1 MKKFIVLFFAVLLIA
16 AAWFFLTDDATSPP
30 VTESEKLNEM
40 LRSAP
45 ISRITLHRGEIDTL
59 VLPADRIIEPRI
71 TTDETFSTGE
81 PTQVKPFGEHLV
93 VMEYSSVNI
102 AAITR
107 DGETVA
113 EIGGDELQRPSN
125 IMSDG
130 ERLFIYDDGR
140 KLIHI
145 YDADYRFIESTP
157 FNNSYYTQGSVVM
170 NREHIAFQ
178 HEDASG
184 FRVSESGRQLL
195 SVVAKENPES
205 IIFEAIP
212 RIVPAGK
219 HPGGYNNLI
228 LSMNNRSDIA
238 AAFPALPYLFVYRN
252 FEHHQSI
259 VLDAEEFAEI
269 ENPDLTPFQP
279 VMGEAVR
286 ISSLME
292 LLYLR
297 DNGDILLFSSGL
309 LHHLRL
315 QRSGSYSH
323 YRSYALVRG
332 DTGESIQNVSSLDT
346 FPNQPQTMYATS
358 QGILFELRLPE

>member
-1 MKKFIVLFFAVLLIA
+1 MKKFIVFFFVVLLIA
-16 AAWFFLTDDATSPP
+16 AAWFFLTDDTPSPP
-30 VTESEKLNEM
+30 VTESEKLNEI

-45 ISRITLHRGEIDTL
+45 ISWISLHHGEIDTL
-59 VLPADRIIEPRI
+59 EIPAERIMQPRI
-71 TTDETFSTGE
+71 STDETFSTGE
-81 PTQVKPFGEHLV
+81 PTQVKPFGEHLI

-102 AAITR
+102 AAITI
-107 DGETVA
+107 DGETVTQ
-113 EIGGDELQRPSN
+113 IGGNELQRPAS

-130 ERLFIYDDGR
+130 EQLYIYDDGR
-140 KLIHI
+140 KQIHI
-145 YDADYRFIESTP
+145 YDADYELIESIP

-178 HEDASG
+178 HEEASG

-195 SVVAKENPES
+195 SIVAKENPDS
-205 IIFEAIP
+205 TVFEAIP

-238 AAFPALPYLFVYRN
+238 AAFPALPYLFIYRN

-259 VLDAEEFAEI
+259 VLEAEEFAEI

-286 ISSLME
+286 ISNLME
-292 LLYLR
+292 LIHLR

-315 QRSGSYSH
+315 QRSGNYSH

-332 DTGESIQNVSSLDT
+332 DTGESVQNISSLDS
-346 FPNQPQTMYATS
+346 FPNQPQTVYAVS
-358 QGILFELRLPE
+358 PGFLLEFRLPD